1 MISRIV
7 CASPMGVEAVGV
19 QVEAYISNGLP
30 VFNIVGLPDAAV
42 TESKER
48 VRAAINNSGVDFPM
62 RRILVNLAPAD
73 VRKAGP
79 LYDLPIAVAVLTAAS
94 HIPRG
99 AADGYLFAGELGL
112 DGAVR
117 PVPGGIVLAES
128 ARSLGLK
135 GIVVARE
142 QTAEARLVPGIQ
154 VLGAAN
160 LRELIQWLS
169 GAKDKSSSLVA
180 HSEAVGDMVVQLPS
194 EALVDLSDIR
204 GQAHAKRAIEIA
216 ATGGHSLLMV
226 GPPGSGKSML
236 AQALPGILPPL
247 TEELALEVT
256 RVYSVA
262 GLLEPDRGLIATPP
276 FRAPHHTTTL
286 PGLIG
291 GGAHKPR
298 PGEISLS
305 HGGVLFLDEMR
316 EFSSAVLDGLRQPL
330 EEKMVSITRGMRRF
344 RFPADFM
351 LVGATNPCKCGFL
364 GDRFK
369 QCSCPSGRADQYFA
383 KLSGPM
389 MDRIDMHV
397 EVPRLSGSELSG
409 LAVAEP
415 TATVRARVASVRQD
429 RDIRSSGSEFSRP
442 TAPARGMMIDAIE
455 RLGLSARALNKVG
468 KIAGT
473 ISQMSGEGGV
483 ITEEHVAEALQYRP
497 VDRSSIG
504 ARRHS

>member
-1 MISRIV
+1 
-7 CASPMGVEAVGV
+7 MGVEAVGV

-48 VRAAINNSGVDFPM
+48 VRAAINNSGVVFPM

-79 LYDLPIAVAVLTAAS
+79 LYDLPIAVAVLSAAS
-94 HIPRG
+94 LIPTG

-112 DGAVR
+112 DGTVR
-117 PVPGGIVLAES
+117 PVPGGIVLAEA

-142 QTAEARLVPGIQ
+142 QIAEARLVPGVQ

-160 LRELIQWLS
+160 LRELIQWLTGGKEES
-169 GAKDKSSSLVA
+169 CSLLA
-180 HSEAVGDMVVQLPS
+180 YSEAVREMIVQPPT
-194 EALVDLSDIR
+194 ETLVDLADIR
-204 GQAHAKRAIEIA
+204 GQAHGKRAIEIA
-216 ATGGHSLLMV
+216 ATGRHSLLMV

-236 AQALPGILPPL
+236 AQSLPGILPPL
-247 TEELALEVT
+247 TEEQALEVT

-262 GLLEPDRGLIATPP
+262 GLLEPERGLIANRP

-305 HGGVLFLDEMR
+305 HNGVLFLDEMR

-330 EEKMVSITRGMRRF
+330 EEKVVSITRGMRRF

-369 QCSCPSGRADQYFA
+369 QCSCPPGRADEYFA

-397 EVPRLSGSELSG
+397 EVPRLSGSELSS
-409 LAVAEP
+409 VAGDEP
-415 TATVRARVASVRQD
+415 TIAVRARVAASLQD
-429 RDIRSSGSEFSRP
+429 IATRAPDPKFSQP
-442 TAPARGMMIDAIE
+442 TAPARRMMIDAIE

-468 KIAGT
+468 QIAGT
-473 ISQMSGEGGV
+473 ISQMGGQGGV
-483 ITEEHVAEALQYRP
+483 VTEEHVAEALQYRP
-497 VDRSSIG
+497 VDRTSIR
-504 ARRHS
+504 ARRNS